1 MRPRL
6 RVPGSLLASLAVASV
21 AGCAALAPPDVTTAP
36 GTTNAPATGAPTTR
50 PTPVPSPTPSP
61 RPQAQLEIGRTFVKV
76 WEDNVTGSL
85 EYQVVVEARNI
96 GTVAADFG
104 TSKREYRLL
113 DAIGG
118 IVDEGTFTYALPP
131 VIQPGGVAYFIDS
144 DEVREGLDPRAVSA
158 VEADL
163 VATTT
168 DEPVPLFPAA
178 NVTIAQ
184 AEVGSGLR
192 ASGSLTNP
200 TGQPSLSV
208 VVGVVF
214 FNAADAIIG
223 AVLDNYSVRTV
234 AAGSS
239 VPFETQ
245 DLRSP
250 PLTPAS
256 VDHFTIVAYDAGF

>member
-1 MRPRL
+1 MRPL
-6 RVPGSLLASLAVASV
+6 FRVPASLLASLAIAAV

-36 GTTNAPATGAPTTR
+36 GATEALATGAPT
-50 PTPVPSPTPSP
+50 PSPTPDPSPTPTP
-61 RPQAQLEIGRTFVKV
+61 RPQAQLKIGRTFVRV
-76 WEDNVTGSL
+76 WEDNVTGTMD
-85 EYQVVVEARNI
+85 YQVVVEARNV

-118 IVDEGTFTYALPP
+118 IVGDGTFTYALPP
-131 VIQPGGVAYFIDS
+131 AIQPGGVAYFIDS
-144 DEVREGLDPRAVSA
+144 DELREGLDPRAVTA
-158 VEADL
+158 VEADIM
-163 VATTT
+163 ATTT
-168 DEPVPLFPAA
+168 DEPVAVFQATK
-178 NVTIAQ
+178 VTITQAQ
-184 AEVGSGLR
+184 IGSGLR

-200 TGQPSLSV
+200 TGEPSVSV

-223 AVLDNYSVRTV
+223 AVLDNYSVPSL
-234 AAGSS
+234 AAGSTIQ
-239 VPFETQ
+239 FETQ